1 MKRKLLLLAFVVTM
15 ALPAFA
21 QRIVESTEE
30 FVSYDRNSIS
40 VIVTKYNDQYDNT
53 VYSTVSG
60 FSYGSK
66 FDVNDISTKT
76 ITMRQNR
83 TLPEGTASGWG
94 YTPDEAT
101 VYAVAAELNRNNVGK
116 EILNYILS
124 PDSQG
129 CFSRE
134 LIEARGQW
142 NADDKDYIESQATQV
157 NSMGQ
162 NGEKLIENSY
172 IIVFDM
178 KNPKRVERKA
188 KDKNGKEYTIVT
200 WKGDVGAMVFNIANA
215 KEVIAD
221 VLNNM
226 WIYEHDS
233 ASIKDAKRRAFNE
246 LQVNMKLV
254 ASVGVHSS
262 GKDINYVVA
271 NAKDQLISK
280 LEDQIPAWQVTI
292 DCETIEP
299 FITAKIGMKEG
310 VRNGQRYGIYGQVY
324 NRSNDRLEFKRKG
337 YLRATVIADNRRVA
351 DGKADST
358 YFYRISGTA
367 SLNGTEILKQRNDLG
382 LGISVNYNYNGSN
395 LAPTKTRTFGSF
407 SMIDVGLDYL
417 AYIQKRGFSHYIMI
431 GAGFDK
437 FNGDNLYKGQ
447 KEFGTY
453 GIVIDQDGQ
462 FVFKNGASYINVHI
476 GYMFGIKIKQFAEIQ
491 PFLRGGI
498 DMVSASTTIELD
510 ETALKS
516 MAAIEN
522 YTIKNEKDLKKSST
536 AYYLDPGIRL
546 TINVVYPVQLF
557 VQANYSILLT
567 GGDKYNIMNNY
578 FKDCGYGHSNGL
590 GVGGGLRLIL

>member
-76 ITMRQNR
+76 ITVRQNR

-129 CFSRE
+129 RFSRE

-172 IIVFDM
+172 IIVFDL
-178 KNPKRVERKA
+178 KNPERVETKA
-188 KDKNGKEYTIVT
+188 QDKNGRVYTIVT
-200 WKGDVGAMVFNIANA
+200 WRGNVGAMVYKIADA
-215 KEVIAD
+215 KELVAN

-233 ASIKDAKRRAFNE
+233 ASTADAKKRAFEE
-246 LQVNMKLV
+246 LKVRMELV
-254 ASVGVHSS
+254 GTAGVSTS
-262 GKDINYVVA
+262 GKELSNVIN
-271 NAKDQLISK
+271 NAKDQIIQK

-292 DCETIEP
+292 DCETIKP
-299 FITAKIGMKEG
+299 FITAKIGTKEG

-324 NRSNDRLEFKRKG
+324 NRSNDCLEFKRKG

-417 AYIQKRGFSHYIMI
+417 AYIQKRGFSHYVML
-431 GAGFDK
+431 GLGLDRFS
-437 FNGDNLYKGQ
+437 GDNLYKGQ
-447 KEFGTY
+447 KEFGKY
-453 GIVIDQDGQ
+453 GMALDSQGQ
-462 FVFKNGASYINVHI
+462 PLFNNGASYTNVYI
-476 GYMFGIKIKQFAEIQ
+476 GYMFGIKIKQFVEIQ

-498 DMVSASTTIELD
+498 DMVSASTTVELD
-510 ETALKS
+510 ETTLKALS
-516 MAAIEN
+516 AMED
-522 YTIKNEKDLKKSST
+522 YTIKSESDLKKTSN

-546 TINVVYPVQLF
+546 TLNLIYPVQVF